1 MEQTPLQLRLVVR
14 GPDDGARDVVL
25 SAPPETPAAVVA
37 AALGEQLALDG
48 ARLVCAR
55 TGRALAADDPIHR
68 VGLSQGDELHV
79 LGDRGAARPAPERA
93 PEVVVSG
100 GPATGARYGLV
111 PGENQLGRGS
121 DCPLSIDDRALST
134 HHLALVLAG
143 DRRVDVVDQGSR
155 NGTLIEGVPLEA
167 GTPKPLEPDQVVQAG
182 RTLLELAP
190 VPPPAATAV
199 PDPDGFVPFNRPP
212 RVHRPLEPLVRPFPP
227 PPADPHRSRLPM
239 AAALIPLVLGV
250 ALYLI
255 TGFPTMLL
263 FAALSPVMAV
273 GTYIEDRRS
282 GRRGF
287 VESSRSYRQ
296 KLAALRDELEQER
309 ARELR
314 RRRAASPSA
323 PELLRRAQRREA
335 GLWERRGEDPDF
347 LSVRLGTAE
356 QPANL
361 SVRLDPGGSE
371 TLRNEADELVAWYA
385 SVPAA
390 PVAAPLAELGALGI
404 CGTPERAGGLAR
416 WLVVQAAA
424 LHSPRDL
431 VIAAAVAQERLQEW
445 EWLKWL
451 PHASAETGPL
461 ASRLAVGSDHAR
473 ELVQA
478 LAELTR
484 ERRRELD
491 DHYGGA
497 AQRPLPAVLLVLDEA
512 VAPARP
518 LVAEALGAA
527 REVGVAV
534 IWVGRERRDLPGECS
549 GIVEIEADR
558 FRLSYTDARS
568 GNAVDDV
575 TLEVLS
581 VERARAVALALA
593 PVRDT
598 SAAAAAAAT
607 PDRVTLLELLGRAE
621 PDADWVATR
630 WRERPEGRI
639 ATIGAA
645 AGQPFAVDLHRDGP
659 HALIAGITG
668 AGKSELLQAL
678 IASLAVA
685 YPPTRLTFL
694 LVDYKG
700 GAAFK
705 DCVRLPH
712 TVGYVTDLD
721 GHLAQRALV
730 SLNAELRRR
739 ERILRG
745 AGAKDLPELEARDPQ
760 SAPPSL
766 VIVID
771 EFATLAREVPE
782 FVDGV
787 VDVAQRGRSL
797 GVHLV
802 LATQRPAGA
811 VSDNIRANT
820 NLRIALRVNE
830 AAESTD
836 VIGAPDAARIA
847 RSRPGRGF
855 ARTGHGEL
863 TEFQAAYAGAPAAS
877 PQGRPQV
884 VVRELRFD
892 APRAL
897 AETVAAAEETEL
909 ERLVAVAVE
918 AAARERFPD
927 PVRPWL
933 PPLEP
938 TLPLARLEPATPESG
953 DVTAAAAVGLLD
965 EPALQ
970 RQRPFVVDLQTDGSL
985 LVYGASGSGKTT
997 LLRALALS
1005 LAERA
1010 SPDDLHVYGLDFATR
1025 GLVALEQLPHTGAV
1039 VVGEDEERVAR
1050 LFTTLRRALE
1060 GRKQLFAR
1068 HGVFTLSEYRRLA
1081 GAEAVPRIVV
1091 LLDGYAG
1098 FVGAF
1103 ERVNLGELVD
1113 ALPRL
1118 VADGRPLGVHFA
1130 ITADRR
1136 GAVPNALAGLV
1147 PAKIVLRMAD
1157 DDEAAAFG
1165 IPVKALRG
1173 AQLPSGR
1180 GFLPSGLELQL
1191 ALPGTDPA
1199 GEGQAAAV
1207 ADAAERL
1214 RMRWPRA
1221 SVPGIEPLPV
1231 DVDRGS
1237 LPAPEA
1243 PFTAVIGIGDA
1254 ALEPFTVDLA
1264 DRHFLVAGPYRSGR
1278 STALATVVESLRRGP
1293 APPSFHLL
1301 APRRTPLLDVPGW
1314 ASVASGVDECDAA
1327 AARLAELAG
1336 PAVVVIDDGD
1346 ELAETLAAAPLEG
1359 LIRRGRDARVTVVAA
1374 AERQAIQRAFA
1385 GWLRELRKDEH
1396 GLLLDPDTD
1405 VDGDLFGARLP
1416 RRSNPVFPLGRGYAV
1431 DRGLVELV
1439 QIAR

>member
-1 MEQTPLQLRLVVR
+1 MEQSPLQLRLVLR
-14 GPDDGARDVVL
+14 GPDDGARDVL
-25 SAPPETPAAVVA
+25 LTAPPETPAAAVA
-37 AALGEQLALDG
+37 AALGRELALDG
-48 ARLVCAR
+48 ARLICAR
-55 TGRALAADDPIHR
+55 TGRALDGDDPIRR
-68 VGLSQGDELHV
+68 VGLSQGDELV
-79 LGDRGAARPAPERA
+79 VPANGVAPRPSEERA
-93 PEVVVSG
+93 REVVISG
-100 GPATGARYGLV
+100 GPATGASFQLS
-111 PGENQLGRGS
+111 PGEHLLGRGA
-121 DCPLSIDDRALST
+121 DCALSIDDQALSNQ
-134 HHLALVLAG
+134 HLALVVSDDG
-143 DRRVDVVDQGSR
+143 RVDVVDKGSR
-155 NGTLIEGVPLEA
+155 NGTLVEGVPLDA
-167 GTPKPLEPDQVVQAG
+167 GQPRPLEPGEVVRAG

-190 VPPPAATAV
+190 LPAPAATAV
-199 PDPDGFVPFNRPP
+199 PDPEGFVPFNRPP
-212 RVHRPLEPLVRPFPP
+212 RVHRPLEPQLRPFPP
-227 PPADPHRSRLPM
+227 PPGDPHRSRLPM

-263 FAALSPVMAV
+263 FAALSPVLAV

-287 VESSRSYRQ
+287 AESSRSYRQ
-296 KLAALRDELEQER
+296 KLVALRDELEQER

-323 PELLRRAQRREA
+323 PELMRRARRREA
-335 GLWERRGEDPDF
+335 GLWERRADDADF
-347 LSVRLGTAE
+347 LSLRLGTAE
-356 QPANL
+356 QRAHL

-371 TLRNEADELVAWYA
+371 ELRNEAEELASWYA

-390 PVAAPLAELGALGI
+390 PVVAPLGELGALGI

-416 WLVVQAAA
+416 WLVAQAAA

-431 VIAAAVAQERLQEW
+431 VIAAAVSQERLVEW

-451 PHASAETGPL
+451 PHVSVETGPL
-461 ASRLAVGSDHAR
+461 AARLAVGTDHAR

-478 LAELTR
+478 VADLSR
-484 ERRRELD
+484 ERRRELE

-497 AQRPLPAVLLVLDEA
+497 SQRPLPAVLLLLDEA

-518 LVAEALGAA
+518 LVAETLGGA
-527 REVGVAV
+527 REAGVAV
-534 IWVGRERRDLPGECS
+534 VWVGRERRDLPGECS
-549 GIVEIEADR
+549 GIVEIEAER

-568 GNAVDDV
+568 GDAADDV

-581 VERARAVALALA
+581 VGRAHALALALA

-598 SAAAAAAAT
+598 SAASAAAAT
-607 PDRVTLLELLGRAE
+607 PDRVTLLELLERRE
-621 PDADWVATR
+621 PDADWVVER
-630 WRERPEGRI
+630 WRESREGRV

-645 AGQPFAVDLHRDGP
+645 AGEPFVVDLHRDGP
-659 HALIAGITG
+659 HALVAGITG

-678 IASLAVA
+678 IASLATA

-739 ERILRG
+739 ERILRD
-745 AGAKDLPELEARDPQ
+745 AGAKDLLELEARNPER
-760 SAPPSL
+760 APPSL

-811 VSDNIRANT
+811 VSDNIRAHT

-847 RSRPGRGF
+847 RGRPGRGF

-863 TEFQAAYAGAPAAS
+863 TEFQAAYAGGAVATPT
-877 PQGRPQV
+877 GRPQV

-892 APRAL
+892 APAELAEAVAL
-897 AETVAAAEETEL
+897 ARETEL
-909 ERLVAVAVE
+909 ERLVEVTIE
-918 AAARERFPD
+918 AAERERFPQ

-938 TLPLARLEPATPESG
+938 TLPLSWLGSATDESG
-953 DVTAAAAVGLLD
+953 DPSATAAVGLLD

-970 RQRPFVVDLQTDGSL
+970 RQLPFVVDLQTDGSL

-997 LLRALALS
+997 LLRTLALS
-1005 LAERA
+1005 LAESA
-1010 SPDDLHVYGLDFATR
+1010 SPDELHLYGLDFATR

-1050 LFTTLRRALE
+1050 LFTMLRRALE
-1060 GRKQLFAR
+1060 RRKQLFAR
-1068 HGVFTLSEYRRLA
+1068 HGVFTLSEYRGVA
-1081 GAEAVPRIVV
+1081 GGEAAPRIVV

-1136 GAVPNALAGLV
+1136 GAVANTLAGLV

-1165 IPVKALRG
+1165 IPVKAIRG
-1173 AQLPSGR
+1173 AHLPPGR

-1191 ALPGTDPA
+1191 ALPGTDAA
-1199 GEGQAAAV
+1199 GEAQASVV
-1207 ADAAERL
+1207 AETAERL
-1214 RMRWPRA
+1214 SARWPNTT
-1221 SVPGIEPLPV
+1221 VPAIEPLPV
-1231 DVDRGS
+1231 DVERAA
-1237 LPAPEA
+1237 LPAPEGPSA
-1243 PFTAVIGIGDA
+1243 AVVGIGDA
-1254 ALEPFTVDLA
+1254 ELEPFTVDLA

-1293 APPSFHLL
+1293 EPPAFHLL
-1301 APRRTPLLDVPGW
+1301 APRRTPLLELPGW

-1327 AARLAELAG
+1327 AARLAELTG

-1346 ELAETLAAAPLEG
+1346 ELAETLAAAPLET
-1359 LIRRGRDARVTVVAA
+1359 LVRRGRDARVTVVAA
-1374 AERQAIQRAFA
+1374 AERQAIQRACA

-1405 VDGDLFGARLP
+1405 VDGDLLGARLP

-1439 QIAR
+1439 QISR